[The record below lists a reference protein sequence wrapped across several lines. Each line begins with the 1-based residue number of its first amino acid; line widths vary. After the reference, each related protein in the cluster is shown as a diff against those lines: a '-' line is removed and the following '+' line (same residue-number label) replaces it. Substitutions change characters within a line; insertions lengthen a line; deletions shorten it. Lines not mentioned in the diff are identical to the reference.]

1 VRGRTALLTTRG
13 KSGLTASSAPAAAD
27 EASSASAAA
36 IALRETIQVL
46 QGRAA
51 QHVAVVCTG
60 AAVALGKQC
69 RAHGIECPTVVGN
82 CGRNVCGFAGY
93 KKHSP
98 CGRLRYAGSAGKSPG
113 QESVATFTRRSDG
126 YNEKSCAAEKKSEAG
141 ALLTS
146 RWRVRVVM
154 SHVSLEVRAF
164 GGGYPGAPRL
174 GSDAGHR
181 GCPKADLWSPD

>member
-1 VRGRTALLTTRG
+1 MLRSFVLGQQSR
-13 KSGLTASSAPAAAD
+13 SGNNAERS
-27 EASSASAAA
+27 
-36 IALRETIQVL
+36 
-46 QGRAA
+46 
-51 QHVAVVCTG
+51 
-60 AAVALGKQC
+60 
-69 RAHGIECPTVVGN
+69 GIECPTVVGN

-98 CGRLRYAGSAGKSPG
+98 CGRLRYAGSAGKSLG